1 MRMKQKI
8 SISRFPIFLGLLLLL
23 SSIPQLLSAQEGID
37 STRIIRNDLLKQP
50 EGILFQHATPDLFQ
64 YATPDLFPPS
74 KFKDTSSPNLSKQLF
89 YFPPDFSHKGEIYL
103 RQRRHRRD
111 FASALNAQGTA

>member
-50 EGILFQHATPDLFQ
+50 EGILFQHATPDL
-64 YATPDLFPPS
+64 
-74 KFKDTSSPNLSKQLF
+74 LSLI
-89 YFPPDFSHKGEIYL
+89 HI
-103 RQRRHRRD
+103 
-111 FASALNAQGTA
+111 